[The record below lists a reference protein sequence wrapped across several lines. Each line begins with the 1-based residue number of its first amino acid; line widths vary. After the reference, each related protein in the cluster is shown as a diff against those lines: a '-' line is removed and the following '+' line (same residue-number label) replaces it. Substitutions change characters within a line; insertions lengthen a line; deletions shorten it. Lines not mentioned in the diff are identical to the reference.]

1 MWSSRKDLK
10 NWKVS
15 MPSLPNADWLKPYKS
30 SAKFLALTILYKK
43 RLKKLSSMCNKGSIV
58 DSNNGRMCVCP
69 VWLFRYWEFRVWALR
84 TCIDQ
89 SAGLSQARGLGGGGL
104 SPPQFLAD
112 QLTLSQ
118 PGGALCVEMG
128 FTWTFPRNQD
138 ATVKLK
144 SELISIKF

>member
-10 NWKVS
+10 NWSFNVKPSHCWLAKTLQILCKVS
-15 MPSLPNADWLKPYKS
+15 CSYNPLQ
-30 SAKFLALTILYKK
+30 K
-43 RLKKLSSMCNKGSIV
+43 RPKKLSSMCNKGSIV

-89 SAGLSQARGLGGGGL
+89 SAGLLQAGGLGG
-104 SPPQFLAD
+104 PQFLAD

-118 PGGALCVEMG
+118 PGGGHILLTQYCEPSWIFRPCDGPAWWSYNNNRIG
-128 FTWTFPRNQD
+128 IIGHF
-138 ATVKLK
+138 
-144 SELISIKF
+144 